1 MPNIPLDTLTQHINN
16 YSPEKLG
23 LSLDDTKSIY
33 QLRRALRNI
42 DGVLLKKYHAH
53 KLDNPDKAELYA
65 RASIGVGRARN
76 ALYEAMWYEAGADN
90 IEGEA

>member
-23 LSLDDTKSIY
+23 LSLDDT
-33 QLRRALRNI
+33 
-42 DGVLLKKYHAH
+42 
-53 KLDNPDKAELYA
+53 LDNPYKAELYA